1 MAPGSTGSSSWWQ
14 RSSGLGARDHRG
26 TSPDGCGRCVFG
38 RRPRRGDSAR
48 FRDEQFL
55 DSAAEDGADDIQVAE
70 LDDVGLAGPQ
80 ARHLAGA
87 DDQAAVGTSRIYLPR
102 PAPRWWNLSGQAR
115 EAEIGRLRGFVEQV
129 YRPGFGHLAARLRP
143 CWESHDLCL
152 YCLDIAAELH
162 AVLYL
167 QSRRTIPLLN
177 GQAEY
182 ATRVLP
188 ALADLMS
195 TETRSGCHHH
205 TPLANGGPIPTRE
218 GRP

>member
-1 MAPGSTGSSSWWQ
+1 VTDGALPQVVLQLTETADKLAGLERLVSE
-14 RSSGLGARDHRG
+14 LGADIRQQAQR
-26 TSPDGCGRCVFG
+26 T
-38 RRPRRGDSAR
+38 AR
-48 FRDEQFL
+48 LQALEEAFAVLAARVSEVLPDEQ
-55 DSAAEDGADDIQVAE
+55 
-70 LDDVGLAGPQ
+70 
-80 ARHLAGA
+80 
-87 DDQAAVGTSRIYLPR
+87 GTPRVYAPR
-102 PAPRWWNLSGQAR
+102 PAPRWWNLSGGAR
-115 EAEIGRLRGFVEQV
+115 EAEIGRLRGFVEHV

-167 QSRRTIPLLN
+167 QSRRTVPLLN

-195 TETRSGCHHH
+195 TETRTGCQHHA
-205 TPLANGGPIPTRE
+205 PMANGMP
-218 GRP
+218 RPMTGGLP

>member
-1 MAPGSTGSSSWWQ
+1 MTDTALANVVVQLAETAEKLADLERLVKQ
-14 RSSGLGARDHRG
+14 LGADIRQQAERTARLQVLEEAMAALTAKVSEVLPDEHG
-26 TSPDGCGRCVFG
+26 SPRVY
-38 RRPRRGDSAR
+38 A
-48 FRDEQFL
+48 
-55 DSAAEDGADDIQVAE
+55 
-70 LDDVGLAGPQ
+70 
-80 ARHLAGA
+80 
-87 DDQAAVGTSRIYLPR
+87 PR
-102 PAPRWWNLSGQAR
+102 PAPRWWNLTGEAR
-115 EAEIGRLRGFVEQV
+115 EAEVGRLRGFVEHV

-167 QSRRTIPLLN
+167 QSRRTVSLLN

-195 TETRSGCHHH
+195 TETRSGCQHHA
-205 TPLANGGPIPTRE
+205 PAENGMRPPVRG

>member
-1 MAPGSTGSSSWWQ
+1 VTEGALPKVVLQLTETGEKLADLERLVKQLGADIRKQAERAARLQALEDALAALTVKLSEVLRDEPGS
-14 RSSGLGARDHRG
+14 
-26 TSPDGCGRCVFG
+26 
-38 RRPRRGDSAR
+38 PRVYA
-48 FRDEQFL
+48 
-55 DSAAEDGADDIQVAE
+55 
-70 LDDVGLAGPQ
+70 
-80 ARHLAGA
+80 
-87 DDQAAVGTSRIYLPR
+87 PR
-102 PAPRWWNLSGQAR
+102 AAPRWWNLTSQAR
-115 EAEIGRLRGFVEQV
+115 DAEIGRLRGFVEHV

-143 CWESHDLCL
+143 CWEFHDLCL

-167 QSRRTIPLLN
+167 QSRRTVSLLN

-195 TETRSGCHHH
+195 TETRTGCPHHL
-205 TPLANGGPIPTRE
+205 PAANGVSLEARG

>member
-1 MAPGSTGSSSWWQ
+1 VTDGALQNVVLQLTQNAEKLAGLERLVTDLGADIRQQAERTARLQVLEEALAALTARVAEVLPDEQGSS
-14 RSSGLGARDHRG
+14 RVYA
-26 TSPDGCGRCVFG
+26 
-38 RRPRRGDSAR
+38 
-48 FRDEQFL
+48 
-55 DSAAEDGADDIQVAE
+55 
-70 LDDVGLAGPQ
+70 
-80 ARHLAGA
+80 
-87 DDQAAVGTSRIYLPR
+87 PR
-102 PAPRWWNLSGQAR
+102 PAPRWWNLTGQAR
-115 EAEIGRLRGFVEQV
+115 EAEVGRLRGFVEQV

-167 QSRRTIPLLN
+167 QSRRTVSLLN

-188 ALADLMS
+188 ALADLM
-195 TETRSGCHHH
+195 TAETRTGCPHHL
-205 TPLANGGPIPTRE
+205 PAANGMSLEATG

>member
-1 MAPGSTGSSSWWQ
+1 VTDTALQNVVLQLTETADKLAALE
-14 RSSGLGARDHRG
+14 RLVAALGADIRQQADR
-26 TSPDGCGRCVFG
+26 TARLQVLEDGLATLT
-38 RRPRRGDSAR
+38 AR
-48 FRDEQFL
+48 VAEVLPDEQG
-55 DSAAEDGADDIQVAE
+55 AARVYA
-70 LDDVGLAGPQ
+70 
-80 ARHLAGA
+80 
-87 DDQAAVGTSRIYLPR
+87 PR

-115 EAEIGRLRGFVEQV
+115 EAEIGRLRGFVEHV

-167 QSRRTIPLLN
+167 QSRRTVPLLN

-188 ALADLMS
+188 ALADLM
-195 TETRSGCHHH
+195 TAETRSGCQHH
-205 TPLANGGPIPTRE
+205 PAAANGRPLPVS
-218 GRP
+218 GR

>member
-1 MAPGSTGSSSWWQ
+1 MSDTALRNVVVQ
-14 RSSGLGARDHRG
+14 L
-26 TSPDGCGRCVFG
+26 
-38 RRPRRGDSAR
+38 
-48 FRDEQFL
+48 
-55 DSAAEDGADDIQVAE
+55 AETAEKLADLERLVAE
-70 LDDVGLAGPQ
+70 LGADIRRQAEQAGHVQALEEALAGLTAKVAEVLPDEQ
-80 ARHLAGA
+80 GA
-87 DDQAAVGTSRIYLPR
+87 SRVYAPR
-102 PAPRWWNLSGQAR
+102 PAPCWWKLSGEAR
-115 EAEIGRLRGFVEQV
+115 DAEIGRLRGFVQQV

-143 CWESHDLCL
+143 CWESHELCL

-167 QSRRTIPLLN
+167 QSRRTVPLLN

-195 TETRSGCHHH
+195 VETRSGCQHHA
-205 TPLANGGPIPTRE
+205 LAPDGMPVAVRG

>member
-1 MAPGSTGSSSWWQ
+1 VTGDALPQVVLQLTETAEKLASLERLVDQ
-14 RSSGLGARDHRG
+14 LGTDIRK
-26 TSPDGCGRCVFG
+26 
-38 RRPRRGDSAR
+38 
-48 FRDEQFL
+48 Q
-55 DSAAEDGADDIQVAE
+55 AE
-70 LDDVGLAGPQ
+70 
-80 ARHLAGA
+80 
-87 DDQAAVGTSRIYLPR
+87 QAARLQAFEDALAVLAAKVSEVLPDAQGSPRVYAPR
-102 PAPRWWNLSGQAR
+102 PAPRWWNLSRQAR
-115 EAEIGRLRGFVEQV
+115 EAEISRLRGFVEQV

-167 QSRRTIPLLN
+167 QGRRTVSVLN

-195 TETRSGCHHH
+195 VETRSGCQHH
-205 TPLANGGPIPTRE
+205 TPLANSAPIPVR
-218 GRP
+218 GGQP

>member
-1 MAPGSTGSSSWWQ
+1 VTGDAIPNLVLQ
-14 RSSGLGARDHRG
+14 LAETADKLAGLERLVNQLGAGIRQQAEQTAKLHAFEEALAAL
-26 TSPDGCGRCVFG
+26 T
-38 RRPRRGDSAR
+38 AR
-48 FRDEQFL
+48 
-55 DSAAEDGADDIQVAE
+55 VAE
-70 LDDVGLAGPQ
+70 LLPDEQ
-80 ARHLAGA
+80 GA
-87 DDQAAVGTSRIYLPR
+87 PRTYLPR
-102 PAPRWWNLSGQAR
+102 PAPRWWKLTGETR
-115 EAEIGRLRGFVEQV
+115 EAEIGRLRGFVEHV

-167 QSRRTIPLLN
+167 QSRRTISLLN

-195 TETRSGCHHH
+195 AETRTGCQHPEAALNG
-205 TPLANGGPIPTRE
+205 TPLTARGGFP
-218 GRP
+218 

>member
-1 MAPGSTGSSSWWQ
+1 MTDGALQNVVLQLTQNAEKLAGLERLVTD
-14 RSSGLGARDHRG
+14 LGADIRQQAER
-26 TSPDGCGRCVFG
+26 T
-38 RRPRRGDSAR
+38 AR
-48 FRDEQFL
+48 LQALEEALAALTVRVAEVLPDEQG
-55 DSAAEDGADDIQVAE
+55 SPRVYA
-70 LDDVGLAGPQ
+70 
-80 ARHLAGA
+80 
-87 DDQAAVGTSRIYLPR
+87 PR
-102 PAPRWWNLSGQAR
+102 PAPRWWNLTGQAR
-115 EAEIGRLRGFVEQV
+115 QAEIGRLRGFVEHV

-167 QSRRTIPLLN
+167 QSRRTVSLLN

-195 TETRSGCHHH
+195 TETRSGCQHHA
-205 TPLANGGPIPTRE
+205 PAANGRALPVGGGQP
-218 GRP
+218 

>member
-1 MAPGSTGSSSWWQ
+1 MTDGALSQVVLQLTETAQ
-14 RSSGLGARDHRG
+14 KLADLERLVTDLGADIRQQAQR
-26 TSPDGCGRCVFG
+26 T
-38 RRPRRGDSAR
+38 AR
-48 FRDEQFL
+48 LQALEEAFAALAARIFEVLPDEQ
-55 DSAAEDGADDIQVAE
+55 
-70 LDDVGLAGPQ
+70 
-80 ARHLAGA
+80 
-87 DDQAAVGTSRIYLPR
+87 GTPRVYAPR
-102 PAPRWWNLSGQAR
+102 PAPRWWNLTGPAR
-115 EAEIGRLRGFVEQV
+115 QAEIGRLRGFVEHV

-143 CWESHDLCL
+143 CWEAHDLCL

-167 QSRRTIPLLN
+167 QSRRTVPLLN

-195 TETRSGCHHH
+195 TETRTGCQHHAP
-205 TPLANGGPIPTRE
+205 TTNGISFPVTG

>member
-1 MAPGSTGSSSWWQ
+1 MTDGALQNVVLQLTQTAERLAGLERLVTE
-14 RSSGLGARDHRG
+14 LGADIRQQAER
-26 TSPDGCGRCVFG
+26 T
-38 RRPRRGDSAR
+38 AR
-48 FRDEQFL
+48 LQALEEALAALTVRVAEVLPDEQG
-55 DSAAEDGADDIQVAE
+55 SPRVYA
-70 LDDVGLAGPQ
+70 
-80 ARHLAGA
+80 
-87 DDQAAVGTSRIYLPR
+87 PR
-102 PAPRWWNLSGQAR
+102 PAPRWWNLTAQAR
-115 EAEIGRLRGFVEQV
+115 QAEIGRLRGFVEHV

-167 QSRRTIPLLN
+167 QSRRTVSLLN

-195 TETRSGCHHH
+195 TETRSGCQHHA
-205 TPLANGGPIPTRE
+205 PAANGRALPVGGGQP
-218 GRP
+218 

>member
-1 MAPGSTGSSSWWQ
+1 VTDSALPQVVLQLTETSEKLAALERLVNQLGAGIRQQADHAGRLQAVEEAMATLTARVAEVLPDEQGSS
-14 RSSGLGARDHRG
+14 RVYA
-26 TSPDGCGRCVFG
+26 
-38 RRPRRGDSAR
+38 
-48 FRDEQFL
+48 
-55 DSAAEDGADDIQVAE
+55 
-70 LDDVGLAGPQ
+70 
-80 ARHLAGA
+80 
-87 DDQAAVGTSRIYLPR
+87 PR
-102 PAPRWWNLSGQAR
+102 PAPRWWNLSGPAR
-115 EAEIGRLRGFVEQV
+115 EAEIGRLRGFVEHV

-167 QSRRTIPLLN
+167 QARRTVPLLN

-195 TETRSGCHHH
+195 TETRSGCQDH
-205 TPLANGGPIPTRE
+205 TPAANDRPFPVRGG
-218 GRP
+218 

>member
-1 MAPGSTGSSSWWQ
+1 VTGTALQ
-14 RSSGLGARDHRG
+14 NMVLQLTETAEKLAALERLVTELGAGICQQAGQAARLQALEDAVAALAARVAEVL
-26 TSPDGCGRCVFG
+26 PDG
-38 RRPRRGDSAR
+38 
-48 FRDEQFL
+48 Q
-55 DSAAEDGADDIQVAE
+55 GA
-70 LDDVGLAGPQ
+70 
-80 ARHLAGA
+80 
-87 DDQAAVGTSRIYLPR
+87 SRVYAPR
-102 PAPRWWNLSGQAR
+102 PAPRWWNLSGTERQ
-115 EAEIGRLRGFVEQV
+115 AEIGRLRGFVEHV

-167 QSRRTIPLLN
+167 QSRRTVPLLN

-195 TETRSGCHHH
+195 VETRSGCQHHDL
-205 TPLANGGPIPTRE
+205 TANGTALH
-218 GRP
+218 GRGGQP

>member
-1 MAPGSTGSSSWWQ
+1 VTDSALPQLVLQLAETTEKLAALERLVGQ
-14 RSSGLGARDHRG
+14 LGAGIRQQAEHTTRLQAVEEALAAL
-26 TSPDGCGRCVFG
+26 T
-38 RRPRRGDSAR
+38 AR
-48 FRDEQFL
+48 VAEVLPDEQ
-55 DSAAEDGADDIQVAE
+55 
-70 LDDVGLAGPQ
+70 
-80 ARHLAGA
+80 
-87 DDQAAVGTSRIYLPR
+87 GTSRVYAPR

-115 EAEIGRLRGFVEQV
+115 EAEIGRLRGFVEHV

-167 QSRRTIPLLN
+167 QSRRTVPLLN

-195 TETRSGCHHH
+195 TETRTGCQHH
-205 TPLANGGPIPTRE
+205 TPAVNGTPVPVISDRARRSP
-218 GRP
+218 